1 VRVLVLALVLAAALV
16 GVHLLAGGGDFAPTP
31 VADPCRPR
39 ARPASGDVLDPAQR
53 ATLAIL
59 DGTACDLRTSREQVL
74 LDVLRRRNPRGVDDA
89 RLKDAVFAGIDRA
102 EKEKAIDGTE
112 AAVLGFAVNTG
123 GVQVLLD
130 QLRR

>member
-1 VRVLVLALVLAAALV
+1 VRVFALALVLSAVLV
-16 GVHLLAGGGDFAPTP
+16 GVYLAEGGGDFAPSP
-31 VADPCRPR
+31 VAGACPPR
-39 ARPASGDVLDPAQR
+39 ERPASGDVLDPAQR

-59 DGTACDLRTSREQVL
+59 DGTACDLRTSREQLL
-74 LDVLRRRNPRGVDDA
+74 LDVLRKRNPRGADDA

-102 EKEKAIDGTE
+102 EKEGAIDGTE